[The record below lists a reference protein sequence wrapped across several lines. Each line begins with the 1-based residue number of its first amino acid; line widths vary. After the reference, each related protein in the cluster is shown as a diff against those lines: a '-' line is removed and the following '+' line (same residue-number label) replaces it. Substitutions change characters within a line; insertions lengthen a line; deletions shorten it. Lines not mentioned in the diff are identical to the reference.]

1 MNNYLSQLAK
11 QPDIIALSET
21 KLRDGCILGN
31 INLHGYKFNYVNSLT
46 NAGRVGLYIKD
57 RFHFSVN
64 ANVQCELSVA
74 KTLWID
80 IMLNNSSV
88 VTAVAY
94 RHPGPGVGDISRF
107 NDSMQKMLDTVNKK
121 KRSFYIMGDFN
132 IDLLKISNNE
142 TIRQYANTLLGSM
155 CKCLI
160 DLPTRVTPISKT
172 LIDHI
177 YSNDTK
183 SRINSGILVTD
194 ISDHFPVFAIISKIK
209 LLSNK
214 LVHYYV
220 RDMNKFDHKIFL
232 EQLNYRLDIVHNAS
246 IESVHEQFSQFIS
259 TFFEVIDAHVP
270 LRKATRKEK
279 RLKLKPRITRG
290 ILKSISIKNKLFRL
304 AHKEN
309 DRSNLIKYKT
319 YRNALNRTIKEAK
332 RNYYQDFLTQ
342 NKNNAK
348 KIWEATNDLVNQKN
362 KTASAPNTLKKENG
376 EVATNSKEIAEEFNN
391 FFVNIGNSMAKFIPP
406 VDYTFPP
413 ITSCSG
419 LSNSVFLE
427 PFTPN
432 EVNEVIR
439 ALNDRK
445 ARRQLDPETRKS
457 SDLSLFE
464 STL

>member
-1 MNNYLSQLAK
+1 M
-11 QPDIIALSET
+11 
-21 KLRDGCILGN
+21 
-31 INLHGYKFNYVNSLT
+31 
-46 NAGRVGLYIKD
+46 
-57 RFHFSVN
+57 N

-80 IMLNNSSV
+80 ITLNNSSV

-94 RHPGPGVGDISRF
+94 RHPGPGAGDINRF
-107 NDSMQKMLDTVNKK
+107 NDSMQKMLNTVNKK
-121 KRSFYIMGDFN
+121 KRSFYIMGDFD

-194 ISDHFPVFAIISKIK
+194 ISDHFPVFAIISKMK

-319 YRNALNRTIKEAK
+319 YRNALNRTINEAK

-348 KIWEATNDLVNQKN
+348 KIWEATNDLANRKN
-362 KTASAPNTLKKENG
+362 KTASAPNTLKKKT
-376 EVATNSKEIAEEFNN
+376 VK
-391 FFVNIGNSMAKFIPP
+391 
-406 VDYTFPP
+406 
-413 ITSCSG
+413 
-419 LSNSVFLE
+419 
-427 PFTPN
+427 
-432 EVNEVIR
+432 
-439 ALNDRK
+439 
-445 ARRQLDPETRKS
+445 
-457 SDLSLFE
+457 
-464 STL
+464 